1 MTTPNTGMTTLTS
14 IVTVTS
20 DGAPSMGGVKDS
32 ASAVQI
38 ARLLQF
44 GDSILP
50 VGAFSF
56 SGGIESAV
64 QQGVVRDLASL
75 REFVRTAIDQAASG
89 DGIGL
94 IAAHRAAVALDVDR
108 LSAIDRQMMNRK
120 LSDET
125 RTMSE
130 RLGKKL
136 TQLASRVAPSPLMAE
151 WLARI
156 LERRTPGT
164 YAACLA
170 VLFASVGLTERDAF
184 VAHQY
189 GVATTVL
196 SAALRLMKVDHND
209 TQALLFEINARC
221 GDAYEHAA
229 SARLEDM
236 CGFAPMAEILA
247 AVHARAHVRLFMN

>member
-1 MTTPNTGMTTLTS
+1 MITS
-14 IVTVTS
+14 IPTGTSAVTS
-20 DGAPSMGGVKDS
+20 DETTPMSVANDS
-32 ASAVQI
+32 VSAVQI

-64 QQGVVRDLASL
+64 QQGVVRDLAGL
-75 REFVRTAIDQAASG
+75 REFVRTAVDQAATG

-94 IAAHRAAVALDVDR
+94 IAAHRAALARDVDR
-108 LSAIDRQMMNRK
+108 LAEIDRQMVNRK

-125 RTMSE
+125 RNMSE

-136 TQLASRVAPSPLMAE
+136 TQLASRVAPSPLIAE
-151 WLARI
+151 WLSRI

-164 YAACLA
+164 YAASLA

-189 GVATTVL
+189 GVATTLL

-209 TQALLFEINARC
+209 TQALLFEINSRC

-229 SARLEDM
+229 GARLEDM
-236 CGFAPMAEILA
+236 CGYAPMVEILA
-247 AVHARAHVRLFMN
+247 AVHAKAHVRLFMN

>member
-1 MTTPNTGMTTLTS
+1 MTT
-14 IVTVTS
+14 
-20 DGAPSMGGVKDS
+20 APPVREVNDTM
-32 ASAVQI
+32 SAVQI

-75 REFVRTAIDQAASG
+75 GEFVRTAVEQAASG

-94 IAAHRAAVALDVDR
+94 IAAHRAALALDVGR
-108 LSAIDRQMMNRK
+108 LSAIDRAMMNRK
-120 LSDET
+120 LSDEA
-125 RTMSE
+125 RNMSE

-136 TQLASRVAPSPLMAE
+136 TQLASRVAPSTLITE
-151 WLARI
+151 WLSHI
-156 LERRTPGT
+156 VQRRTPGT
-164 YAACLA
+164 YAASLA
-170 VLFASVGLTERDAF
+170 VLFASVGLAERDAF

-189 GVATTVL
+189 GVATTLL
-196 SAALRLMKVDHND
+196 SAALRVMKVDHND
-209 TQALLFEINARC
+209 TQALLFEISSGC
-221 GDAYEHAA
+221 GDAYQRAA

-236 CGFAPMAEILA
+236 CGYAPMVEILA
-247 AVHARAHVRLFMN
+247 AVHARAHVRLFMS

>member
-1 MTTPNTGMTTLTS
+1 MPDTCTITS
-14 IVTVTS
+14 IMSS
-20 DGAPSMGGVKDS
+20 DGATPARGAGDA

-64 QQGVVRDLASL
+64 QQGVVRDLADL
-75 REFVRTAIDQAASG
+75 REFVRTAVDQAATG

-94 IAAHRAAVALDVDR
+94 IAAHRAALALDVDR
-108 LSAIDRQMMNRK
+108 LSGIDRRMMNRK

-125 RTMSE
+125 RNMSE

-136 TQLASRVAPSPLMAE
+136 AQLASRVAPSPLVAQ
-151 WLARI
+151 WLALI
-156 LERRTPGT
+156 MERRTPGT
-164 YAACLA
+164 YAASLA

-189 GVATTVL
+189 GVATTLL
-196 SAALRLMKVDHND
+196 SAALRLMRVDHHD
-209 TQALLFEINARC
+209 TQAVLFEVNSRC
-221 GDAYEHAA
+221 GEAYEHASRA
-229 SARLEDM
+229 QLDDM
-236 CGFAPMAEILA
+236 CGYAPMAEILA

>member
-1 MTTPNTGMTTLTS
+1 MTTSIPTDTG
-14 IVTVTS
+14 TVTS
-20 DGAPSMGGVKDS
+20 DGSTSTGLPTDS
-32 ASAVQI
+32 VSAVQI

-64 QQGVVRDLASL
+64 QQGVVRDLAGL
-75 REFVRTAIDQAASG
+75 REFVRTAVDQAATG

-94 IAAHRAAVALDVDR
+94 IAAHRAALAQDVDR

-125 RTMSE
+125 RNMSE

-136 TQLASRVAPSPLMAE
+136 TQLASRVAPSPLIAE
-151 WLARI
+151 WLSRI

-164 YAACLA
+164 YAASLA

-189 GVATTVL
+189 GVATTLL

-209 TQALLFEINARC
+209 TQALLFEINSRC
-221 GDAYEHAA
+221 GDAYEYAA

-236 CGFAPMAEILA
+236 CGYAPMVEILA
-247 AVHARAHVRLFMN
+247 AVHAKAHVRLFMN

>member
-1 MTTPNTGMTTLTS
+1 MTTIIPTGMS
-14 IVTVTS
+14 TVTS
-20 DGAPSMGGVKDS
+20 DGATPMGVANDS
-32 ASAVQI
+32 VSAVQI

-64 QQGVVRDLASL
+64 QQGVVQDLAGL
-75 REFVRTAIDQAASG
+75 REFVRTAVDQAATG

-94 IAAHRAAVALDVDR
+94 IAAHRAALALDFDR
-108 LSAIDRQMMNRK
+108 LSEIDRQMMNRK

-125 RTMSE
+125 RNMSE

-136 TQLASRVAPSPLMAE
+136 TQLASRVAPSPLIAE

-209 TQALLFEINARC
+209 TQALLFEINSRC
-221 GDAYEHAA
+221 GEAYEHAA
-229 SARLEDM
+229 GARLEDM
-236 CGFAPMAEILA
+236 CGYAPMVEILA

>member
-1 MTTPNTGMTTLTS
+1 MRASTLTTTATGMS
-14 IVTVTS
+14 IVTS
-20 DGAPSMGGVKDS
+20 DRAPPKGVANDS

-64 QQGVVRDLASL
+64 QQGVVQDLASL
-75 REFVRTAIDQAASG
+75 REFVRTVVDQSASG

-94 IAAHRAAVALDVDR
+94 IAAHRSALALDVDR
-108 LSAIDRQMMNRK
+108 LSAIDQEMMNRK

-125 RTMSE
+125 RTMSQ

-136 TQLASRVAPSPLMAE
+136 TQLASRVAPSPLIAE
-151 WLARI
+151 WLSHI

-164 YAACLA
+164 YAASLA

-209 TQALLFEINARC
+209 TQSLLFEVNSRC
-221 GDAYEHAA
+221 GDAYERAA

-236 CGFAPMAEILA
+236 CGYAPMVEILA

>member
-1 MTTPNTGMTTLTS
+1 M
-14 IVTVTS
+14 TS
-20 DGAPSMGGVKDS
+20 DGAPSTGGVNDS

-75 REFVRTAIDQAASG
+75 REFVRTAVDQAASG

-94 IAAHRAAVALDVDR
+94 IAAHRAALALDVDR
-108 LSAIDRQMMNRK
+108 LSAIDQAMMNRK

-136 TQLASRVAPSPLMAE
+136 TQLASRVAPLITE
-151 WLARI
+151 WLAHI

-164 YAACLA
+164 YAASLA

-209 TQALLFEINARC
+209 TQALLFEINSRC

-229 SARLEDM
+229 GARLEDM
-236 CGFAPMAEILA
+236 CGFAPMVEILA
-247 AVHARAHVRLFMN
+247 AVHAKAHVRLFMN